1 VNTVH
6 KKKGKKLQRLNKTA
20 IQTAKIL
27 KAFTLERGE
36 WGITALAD
44 YLGFAKSTVH
54 GIVQAL
60 VQENILKRSNRDS
73 LYKCGSQMMRL
84 GLLTLTELEIKRISR
99 DVLLSLNDITGE
111 TVFLTIYM
119 EGRIRVVGSRESD
132 KPLRLSISV
141 GSEMPIDRGACAKV
155 LFSYL
160 PETEREKIKRDENF
174 DATIVESSMT
184 DVLRDGYAT
193 SKDEVYTDISAVAAP
208 IFNGERQLEGM
219 IVIGGVLA
227 YINQEKLREYGR
239 ILKSKCD
246 DLTLQLEHVL

>member
-1 VNTVH
+1 MNTVH
-6 KKKGKKLQRLNKTA
+6 KKKGNKLQRLNKTA

-36 WGITALAD
+36 WGVTALAD
-44 YLGFAKSTVH
+44 YLGLAKSTVH

-60 VQENILKRSNRDS
+60 VKEKILKQSNKDS
-73 LYKCGSQMMRL
+73 LYKCGPQMMRL

-141 GSEMPIDRGACAKV
+141 GSEMPVDRGACAKV
-155 LFSYL
+155 LFSCL
-160 PETEREKIKRDENF
+160 SDPEREKIKRDKNI
-174 DATIVESSMT
+174 DTTIIESSMA
-184 DVLRDGYAT
+184 DALKDGYAT
-193 SKDEVYTDISAVAAP
+193 SKDEVYSDISAVAAP
-208 IFNGERQLEGM
+208 IFNGEGQLEGM
-219 IVIGGVLA
+219 IVIGGVSA

-246 DLTLQLEHVL
+246 DLSLQFGHVL